1 MAVSISLYSNSALH
15 VALYTNSILLYTN
28 GILLYTN
35 GILQYISGI
44 LLYTNGLLVHVAV
57 GGQMCFKVLLPH
69 S

>member
-15 VALYTNSILLYTN
+15 VALYTNS
-28 GILLYTN
+28 ILLYTN